1 MKNIAFYIASR
12 YLLSRKGST
21 AVTFIT
27 WLAAGAMT
35 VAVTAMFVIISVF
48 SGLEDL
54 NKDLISNLHADLT
67 LKSTTGKTMKDFDR
81 ISSILKNNKDIS
93 HFSRVIEEKVYI
105 SYNGKGDIAYLRG
118 VDSAYTQVNPIDKDV
133 FYGSYPSFKYS
144 NEVLMEN
151 SLDNRLS
158 IPVPSKTSS
167 ATLFMPKPGT
177 GIINKEEDIY
187 NKKDILVTGV
197 FPGKDQLDNY
207 IIAPVELTE
216 ELLGLPKHSAYQ
228 VVIKLKNPENADAV
242 KQQLMSSLGEPIRG
256 EKAPSGQKIEIKTKQ
271 EENAAFWKM
280 INTEKL
286 FIYLIFALVIFIT
299 TFNLAGAIIILQ
311 LDKKEQAKSLVSLG
325 FPLSHLRQV
334 YFYTG
339 VLIVILGIVSG
350 LILGTVL
357 CYFQQ
362 YTEFFRANETLPFPV
377 KIVGKN
383 YLTVSVTAALLGFG
397 ISWVFSKIS
406 KDYITK
412 N

>member
-12 YLLSRKGST
+12 YLLSKKGST

-27 WLAAGAMT
+27 WLAVGAMT

-54 NKDLISNLHADLT
+54 NKELISNLHADLT
-67 LKSTTGKTMKDFDR
+67 LKSSSGKTLKDFDK
-81 ISSILKNNKDIS
+81 INSVLKNNKEIS
-93 HFSRVIEEKVYI
+93 NFSRVIEEKVYI

-118 VDSAYTQVNPIDKDV
+118 VDSAYTKVNPINKDV
-133 FYGSYPSFKYS
+133 FYGAYPSFKYS

-158 IPVPSKTSS
+158 IPVPSSS
-167 ATLFMPKPGT
+167 DYATIFMPKPGT

-187 NKKDILVTGV
+187 NKKDILVSGV
-197 FPGKDQLDNY
+197 FAGKDQLDNY

-216 ELLGLPKHSAYQ
+216 ELLNLPKHSAYQ
-228 VVIKLKNPENADAV
+228 IVIKLKNPENTDSV
-242 KQQLMSSLGEPIRG
+242 KQQLISSLGKNIDV
-256 EKAPSGQKIEIKTKQ
+256 KTKE

-311 LDKKEQAKSLVSLG
+311 LDKKEQAKSLISLG

-339 VLIVILGIVSG
+339 VLIVVLGIISG
-350 LILGTVL
+350 LLIGTGL

-362 YTEFFRANETLPFPV
+362 FTEFFKANETLPFPV

-383 YLTVSVTAALLGFG
+383 YITVAVTASLFGFG
-397 ISWVFSKIS
+397 ISWAFSKIS

>member
-12 YLLSRKGST
+12 YLLSKKGST

-27 WLAAGAMT
+27 WLAVGAMT

-67 LKSTTGKTMKDFDR
+67 IKSISGKTLKDFNT
-81 ISSILKNNKDIS
+81 INSVLKNNKEIS
-93 HFSRVIEEKVYI
+93 HFSRIIEEKVYI

-118 VDSAYTQVNPIDKDV
+118 VDSAYTKVNPIDKDI
-133 FYGSYPSFKYS
+133 FYGSYPTFKYS

-158 IPVPSKTSS
+158 VPVSS
-167 ATLFMPKPGT
+167 SSGYATIFMPKPGT
-177 GIINKEEDIY
+177 GIINKEDDIY
-187 NKKDILVTGV
+187 NKKDILVTGI

-207 IIAPVELTE
+207 IISPIELTE
-216 ELLGLPKHSAYQ
+216 ELLDLPKHSAYQ
-228 VVIKLKNPENADAV
+228 IVVKLKNPDNANTV
-242 KQQLMSSLGEPIRG
+242 KQQLLSSLG
-256 EKAPSGQKIEIKTKQ
+256 KNIEIKTKE

-311 LDKKEQAKSLVSLG
+311 LDKKQQARSLVSLG
-325 FPLSHLRQV
+325 LPLSHLRQI

-339 VLIVILGIVSG
+339 ILIVVLGIISG
-350 LILGTVL
+350 LIIGTAL
-357 CYFQQ
+357 CFFQQ
-362 YTEFFRANETLPFPV
+362 YTEFFKANEILPFPI

-383 YLTVSVTAALLGFG
+383 YLTVSVTAALFGIG
-397 ISWVFSKIS
+397 ISWVFSKIG

-412 N
+412 S

>member
-1 MKNIAFYIASR
+1 MSK
-12 YLLSRKGST
+12 KGST

-27 WLAAGAMT
+27 WLAVGAMT

-67 LKSTTGKTMKDFDR
+67 IKSNSGKTLKDFNKIDAVLKS
-81 ISSILKNNKDIS
+81 NKQIS

-105 SYNGKGDIAYLRG
+105 NYNGKGDIAYLRG
-118 VDSAYTQVNPIDKDV
+118 VDSAYTKVNPINKDV
-133 FYGSYPSFKYS
+133 FYGMYPSFKYS

-151 SLDNRLS
+151 SLDNRLAV
-158 IPVPSKTSS
+158 PVTSS
-167 ATLFMPKPGT
+167 SDYATIFMPKPGT

-187 NKKDILVTGV
+187 NKKEILVTGV

-207 IIAPVELTE
+207 IISPIELTE
-216 ELLGLPKHSAYQ
+216 ELLNLPKHSAYQ
-228 VVIKLKNPENADAV
+228 IVIKLKNPENTDSV
-242 KQQLMSSLGEPIRG
+242 KQQLISSLG
-256 EKAPSGQKIEIKTKQ
+256 KDVNVKTKE

-311 LDKKEQAKSLVSLG
+311 LDKKEQAKSLISLG
-325 FPLSHLRQV
+325 FPLSHLRRI

-339 VLIVILGIVSG
+339 VLIVISGIISG
-350 LILGTVL
+350 LLLGTAL

-362 YTEFFRANETLPFPV
+362 YTEFFKANETLPFPV

-383 YLTVSVTAALLGFG
+383 YLTVAITASLFGFI

-412 N
+412 S

>member
-12 YLLSRKGST
+12 YLLAKKGST

-27 WLAAGAMT
+27 WLSVGAMT

-67 LKSTTGKTMKDFDR
+67 LKSTSGKT
-81 ISSILKNNKDIS
+81 IKNLDKVNAALSAHKEITS
-93 HFSRVIEEKVYI
+93 FSRVIEEKVYI
-105 SYNGKGDIAYLRG
+105 SSNGKGDIAYLRG
-118 VDSAYTQVNPIDKDV
+118 VDSAYIKVNPINKEV
-133 FYGSYPSFKYS
+133 FYGTYPSFKYS

-158 IPVPSKTSS
+158 IPVDSS
-167 ATLFMPKPGT
+167 NNYATIFMPKPGT
-177 GIINKEEDIY
+177 GMISKEEDIY
-187 NKKDILVTGV
+187 NKRDISVTGV
-197 FPGKDQLDNY
+197 FPGKDQLDSY
-207 IIAPVELTE
+207 IISPIELTE
-216 ELLGLPKHSAYQ
+216 ELLNLPKKSAYQ
-228 VVIKLKNPENADAV
+228 IVIKLKNSENADAV
-242 KQQLMSSLGEPIRG
+242 KQSLLSSLG
-256 EKAPSGQKIEIKTKQ
+256 KTVEIKTKE

-311 LDKKEQAKSLVSLG
+311 LDKKEQAKSLISLG
-325 FPLSHLRQV
+325 FPLSHLRMT

-339 VLIVILGIVSG
+339 ILIVISGVITG
-350 LILGTVL
+350 LIFGTAL
-357 CYFQQ
+357 CYFQL
-362 YTEFFRANETLPFPV
+362 YTEFFRANEVLPFPV

-383 YLTVSVTAALLGFG
+383 YFIVALTASVFG
-397 ISWVFSKIS
+397 IAISWFFSKIS
-406 KDYITK
+406 KEYITK
-412 N
+412 S

>member
-12 YLLSRKGST
+12 YLLAKKGST

-27 WLAAGAMT
+27 WLAVGAMT

-54 NKDLISNLHADLT
+54 NQELISNLHADLT
-67 LKSTTGKTMKDFDR
+67 IKSTSGKTLKDFDK
-81 ISSILKNNKDIS
+81 INSVLKNNKEIN

-118 VDSAYTQVNPIDKDV
+118 VDSAYTKVNPIDKDI
-133 FYGSYPSFKYS
+133 FYGAYPGFKYS

-158 IPVPSKTSS
+158 IPVSS
-167 ATLFMPKPGT
+167 NSDYATLFMPKPGT

-207 IIAPVELTE
+207 IISPIELTE
-216 ELLGLPKHSAYQ
+216 ELLDLPKHSAYQ
-228 VVIKLKNPENADAV
+228 IVITLKNSDNTNSV
-242 KQQLMSSLGEPIRG
+242 KQQLLSALG
-256 EKAPSGQKIEIKTKQ
+256 KNIEIKTKE

-311 LDKKEQAKSLVSLG
+311 LDKKQQAKSLVSLG
-325 FPLSHLRQV
+325 FPLSHLRQI

-339 VLIVILGIVSG
+339 ILIVVLGIISG
-350 LILGTVL
+350 LILGTAL

-362 YTEFFRANETLPFPV
+362 YTEFFKANETLPFPV

-383 YLTVSVTAALLGFG
+383 YLIVALTAAIFGFG
-397 ISWVFSKIS
+397 ISWAFSKIS
-406 KDYITK
+406 KEYITK

>member
-12 YLLSRKGST
+12 YLLAKKGST

-27 WLAAGAMT
+27 WLSVGAMM

-67 LKSTTGKTMKDFDR
+67 IKSSSGKTLKNLTKIED
-81 ISSILKNNKDIS
+81 ILKKNNDIVS
-93 HFSRVIEEKVYI
+93 FSRVIEEKVYI
-105 SYNGKGDIAYLRG
+105 NYNGKGDIAYLRG
-118 VDSAYTQVNPIDKDV
+118 VDSAYTIVNPINKDV
-133 FYGSYPSFKYS
+133 FYGSYPSFDYS

-158 IPVPSKTSS
+158 IPVASSKDY
-167 ATLFMPKPGT
+167 ATIFMPKPGL

-187 NKKDILVTGV
+187 NKKDILVTGI
-197 FPGKDQLDNY
+197 FPGKDQLDSY
-207 IIAPVELTE
+207 IISPIELTE
-216 ELLGLPKHSAYQ
+216 QLLSLPKNSAYQ
-228 VVIKLKNPENADAV
+228 IVVKLKNSDNADQV
-242 KQQLMSSLGEPIRG
+242 KSKLLSTIGKS
-256 EKAPSGQKIEIKTKQ
+256 IEIKTKE

-311 LDKKEQAKSLVSLG
+311 LDKKEQARSLISLG
-325 FPLSHLRQV
+325 FPLSHLRRI

-339 VLIVILGIVSG
+339 LLIVVSGIISG
-350 LILGTVL
+350 LILGTAL
-357 CYFQQ
+357 CYFQLF
-362 YTEFFRANETLPFPV
+362 TEFFKANETLPFPV

-383 YLTVSVTAALLGFG
+383 YLIVAVTASLFGFI

-406 KDYITK
+406 KEYITK
-412 N
+412 S